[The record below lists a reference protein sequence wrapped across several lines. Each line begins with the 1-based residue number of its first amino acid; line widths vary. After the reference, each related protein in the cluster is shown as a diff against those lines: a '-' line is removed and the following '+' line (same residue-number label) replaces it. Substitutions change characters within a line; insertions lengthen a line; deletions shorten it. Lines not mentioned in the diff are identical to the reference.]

1 MIAGDI
7 VVVDFGI
14 PMGSEPGFVRPAVI
28 VTADLILSRTPRT
41 VHVVPL
47 TTNLKRSLT
56 SEVRVDVPDLPSE
69 SAAQCHLSQTVSTA
83 RLSNEPIGNVGS
95 MILAQIRSVI
105 SELLDLD

>member
-7 VVVDFGI
+7 VIVDFGI
-14 PMGSEPGFVRPAVI
+14 PKGREPGFLRPAVV
-28 VTADLILSRTPRT
+28 VTADLILSRLPGT

-56 SEVRVDVPDLPSE
+56 SEVRVDIPDLESE

-95 MILAQIRSVI
+95 VILAQIRSVI